1 MWLFGGGKIHCY
13 GPKKMEESWKVREMI
28 YQRSWRCSL
37 THLSVILHGIWGKII
52 RKWLQMA
59 DSNKALEMGPGGW
72 RYYGMLPHWEL
83 TNGAWGPRE
92 WSLNHMGPKTTTSR
106 TKIAGRRMEM
116 SSKLVWKIRNT
127 QHPGKQFLARDSYT
141 VAYSSFWPVF
151 ITSIWTVEKG
161 QTKFWGDG

>member
-1 MWLFGGGKIHCY
+1 
-13 GPKKMEESWKVREMI
+13 MI
-28 YQRSWRCSL
+28 YQRSSRCSL

-72 RYYGMLPHWEL
+72 RDYGMLPHREL

-92 WSLNHMGPKTTTSR
+92 WSLNHMGLKTTTSW
-106 TKIAGRRMEM
+106 TKIARGRMEM

-127 QHPGKQFLARDSYT
+127 QHPDKLFLALDSYT
-141 VAYSSFWPVF
+141 VAYSSFGHFYWQCGLYKK
-151 ITSIWTVEKG
+151 EKKKNYG
-161 QTKFWGDG
+161 VTENVNQIQTRIAHRTRQAANL

>member
-1 MWLFGGGKIHCY
+1 MRAVKAWEGFLECGHSMCRHCCQCNRILIKSNIFDRSE
-13 GPKKMEESWKVREMI
+13 GINALLWHQNNGRVVKSEKAGEMI
-28 YQRSWRCSL
+28 YQRSFRCSL

-72 RYYGMLPHWEL
+72 RYYGMLPHREL

-92 WSLNHMGPKTTTSR
+92 WSLNHMGQKTTTSC

-116 SSKLVWKIRNT
+116 SSKLV
-127 QHPGKQFLARDSYT
+127 
-141 VAYSSFWPVF
+141 
-151 ITSIWTVEKG
+151 
-161 QTKFWGDG
+161 